1 MPTERDAGSG
11 HHRITASWTRTGDD
25 HGTLGSE
32 LTQWC
37 GDPLPFS
44 EFEAGFRPMSRRAES
59 LTVVLP
65 TYHLVSCKLLTTAKF
80 PLWPI
85 NQNLRTIR
93 LSVPDPTACAFRM
106 DTSRQLRPSAS
117 TNSHSFPLQC
127 YPHVSAQSLA
137 TTPSSREVF
146 TSVSR
151 SNHSYPGWD
160 RIRG

>member
-1 MPTERDAGSG
+1 MCQRSGMPDLAITGSRPPG
-11 HHRITASWTRTGDD
+11 RGLATIMAPSPQN
-25 HGTLGSE
+25 LPN
-32 LTQWC
+32 

-93 LSVPDPTACAFRM
+93 LSVPDPTACAFRV
-106 DTSRQLRPSAS
+106 DTSRQLRPSTS